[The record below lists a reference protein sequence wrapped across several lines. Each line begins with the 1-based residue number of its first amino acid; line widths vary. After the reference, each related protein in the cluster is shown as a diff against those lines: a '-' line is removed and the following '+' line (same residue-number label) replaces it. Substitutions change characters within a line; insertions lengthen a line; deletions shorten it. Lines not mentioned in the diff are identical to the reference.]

1 MTGSTDEWRVPG
13 CPEPPDWVVDV
24 AALRAAHPWL
34 EPLGACPQDPT
45 FHAEGDV
52 LTHLGMVLHELAALP
67 AFRALGELD
76 RHVVFAGTLLHDI
89 AKPECTRTEEDGRIR
104 SPGHAV
110 KGVYKARRILTDDA
124 AFAPFGTPFEIRE
137 QVVALVRWHGLP
149 ANYPEKPDP
158 LRAVVLT
165 SMTTRMDLLAILA
178 EADHRGRIVR
188 AEDDTLTRVALFPDF
203 CAECEAW
210 DGPRP
215 FATDRSR
222 FHYFRT
228 PGEHPTLHLFDDARC
243 EVVVLSGLPG
253 AGKDTWVKAHAGGR
267 EVISL
272 DDLRRELDVEPGD
285 DQSEVVAA
293 AYDRAR
299 VLLRRGEPFVWNAT
313 NVSRLLR
320 GKVIDL
326 CAAYHARL
334 RVVYLEP
341 PIPLIRARN
350 AGRAKRVPERVWERL
365 FDKLDVPTL
374 AEAHAVEYV
383 VGEG

>member
-1 MTGSTDEWRVPG
+1 MSSEWRMPG
-13 CPEPPDWVVDV
+13 CPEPPDWRVDV
-24 AALRAAHPWL
+24 AALRAAYPWL
-34 EPLGACPQDPT
+34 EPLGTCPQDPI

-52 LTHLGMVLHELAALP
+52 LTHLGMVLSELAALP

-76 RHVVFAGTLLHDI
+76 RHIAFAGTLLHDI
-89 AKPECTRTEEDGRIR
+89 SKPECTRTDEYGRIR

-137 QVVALVRWHGLP
+137 QILALVRWHGLP

-165 SMTTRMDLLAILA
+165 SMNTRMDLLTILA
-178 EADHRGRIVR
+178 EADHRGRIVTK
-188 AEDDTLTRVALFPDF
+188 EDDTRTRVELFPDF

-210 DGPRP
+210 PGPRS
-215 FATDRSR
+215 FANDHSR

-228 PGEHPTLHLFDDARC
+228 PGAHPTAHLFDDTKC

-253 AGKDTWVKAHAGGR
+253 AGKDTWVRARAAGR

-285 DQSEVVAA
+285 DQSGVVAA

-313 NVSRLLR
+313 NVSRILR

-326 CAAYHARL
+326 CAAYKARV

-341 PIPLIRARN
+341 PVPLVRARN
-350 AGRAKRVPERVWERL
+350 TGRVKRVPERVWERL
-365 FDKLDVPTL
+365 FDKLDVPTR
-374 AEAHAVEYV
+374 AECHEVEYA
-383 VGEG
+383 VGGEPN